1 MSRMKVFTLAL
12 LGLTAALALP
22 VTAAAQRATTDAAR
36 VLEVARRGNA
46 QETWAA
52 WSALPAGAA
61 KLRTGVSAA
70 IALKDLKRG
79 VEFYGQLATSTKAP
93 DQPLLKDLALATAS
107 ELAAGTDR
115 DAAVTACSAALRLSP
130 TQQPCRELLER
141 MASRGATAG
150 EQALGAYALADVGL
164 RPFPTLFTGLEL
176 NLSPGARLSFARRFP
191 HLPAAERVG
200 FIRPLLGEGDAM
212 NRYEAVGLLG
222 EIPGAAAE
230 NALRTMSTDDTRVRY
245 ARTVALALHGDTA
258 SVQALGT
265 MFDAQGADL
274 GIPAA
279 LALARSGDARGS
291 AALDVQMR
299 GPVDLQRLYAAD
311 AATKLNPT
319 AGQSTILQTLQTGSP
334 AIRVLA
340 VGAAGRA
347 RLGMHD
353 AVYSH
358 LVGSEPELRAQTV
371 SAIAETLLAPKL
383 ATPVQ
388 PIAPPP
394 LPQ

>member
-1 MSRMKVFTLAL
+1 MPRTKTTAVLLA
-12 LGLTAALALP
+12 LTAALSM
-22 VTAAAQRATTDAAR
+22 AATSQRATTDAAR
-36 VLEVARRGNA
+36 VLEIARRGNA

-52 WSALPAGAA
+52 WNALPAGAA
-61 KLRTGVSAA
+61 KLRAGVRAA
-70 IALKDLKRG
+70 VVLKDLKRG
-79 VEFYGQLATSTKAP
+79 IDLYGQLAASTRTP
-93 DQPLLKDLALATAS
+93 DEALLKELALATAT

-130 TQQPCRELLER
+130 TQQPCRETLER
-141 MASRGATAG
+141 MASRGATTG
-150 EQALGAYALADVGL
+150 EQAIGAYALADAGL

-176 NLSPGARLSFARRFP
+176 NLSPGARLSFARRFT
-191 HLPAAERVG
+191 HLSAAERVG
-200 FIRPLLGEGDAM
+200 FVRPLLGEGDAM

-222 EIPGAAAE
+222 EIPGTAAE
-230 NALRTMSTDDTRVRY
+230 NALRTMSTDDTRVKY
-245 ARTVALALHGDTA
+245 ARTVSLALHGDTA
-258 SVQALGT
+258 SVQSLSA

-340 VGAAGRA
+340 IGAAGRA
-347 RLGMHD
+347 RLGTHE
-353 AVYSH
+353 AVYTR
-358 LVGSEPELRAQTV
+358 LIGSEPELRAQTV
-371 SAIAETLLAPKL
+371 AAIAETLLAPRPT
-383 ATPVQ
+383 TPAQ
-388 PIAPPP
+388 TIAPPP